1 ILMQKEVVQLKLT
14 SLLRCVQRVQDKVP
28 ASSKELAA
36 DYDLQ
41 DIVVLNIQRAIQI
54 SVDIATHLLADTTST
69 PGTMAEA
76 FLLLHREG
84 ILTESTAQKMAR
96 SVGLRNIA
104 VHEYTDP
111 DWGIVHSVA
120 GEHMDDFRDFG
131 NEILDFLNKG

>member
-1 ILMQKEVVQLKLT
+1 MQKEVVQLKLT
-14 SLLRCVQRVQDKVP
+14 SLQRCIQRIQDKVP
-28 ASSKELAA
+28 ASPKELSA
-36 DYDLQ
+36 DCDLQ

-54 SVDIATHLLADTTST
+54 SVDIATHLLANTTST

-104 VHEYTDP
+104 VHEYTDL
-111 DWGIVHSVA
+111 DWDIVHSVA
-120 GEHMDDFRDFG
+120 VQHMDDFRDFG
-131 NEILDFLNKG
+131 DEILDFLNKG

>member
-1 ILMQKEVVQLKLT
+1 MQKEVVQLKLT

-84 ILTESTAQKMAR
+84 ILTESTAQKMTR